1 MSDCLHRKLKLR
13 TEENT
18 RCARSA
24 EGRAGRR
31 GLTLVVARASW
42 SARKTDKTHGAEI
55 CTQESVELGPYGFR
69 AYPQRNYRNNDI
81 VTQKIS
87 VSFGSC
93 LLFYLRASSATR
105 SAR

>member
-1 MSDCLHRKLKLR
+1 MSDCSHRKLKLR

-31 GLTLVVARASW
+31 GLTLVVTRGP
-42 SARKTDKTHGAEI
+42 RKTDKTHGAEI
-55 CTQESVELGPYGFR
+55 CTQESVELGTYGFR

-93 LLFYLRASSATR
+93 LLFYLRASHATR